1 MRFRNRH
8 SPMLAGGL
16 FLASALIPAVSA
28 PARADLSDFFDRIGR
43 NTTALLRS
51 IASREDAAFIERA
64 VENALAHRQAVGRT
78 VEWHNPHTGRRGTV
92 TIASYYER
100 GAGDSCW
107 TYHRTHR
114 DGNETSAYSGT
125 ACREPESG
133 SRSADGGLRFH
144 SETLIEP
151 PKAVAA
157 PAPPPDPVPPAQ
169 PPASTVR
176 RAQDLLVQ
184 AGFNPGPVDGLM
196 GRRTRGA
203 IQSYQRSRALAVD
216 GRASPALV
224 ARLEN
229 DVATRAAPALP
240 APPGPV
246 SVPTERQ
253 PLVLAI
259 DGVEPEASRRRGAAG
274 GGDGD
279 GAVSEVRSLRPAI
292 VADWKLTSEDNVHHV
307 AGNGDHA
314 GTSAAVARV
323 KGMMEAV
330 AQLARLRQRPFV
342 VVAHGRGA
350 ALAYRA
356 IRELG
361 ESGRLKPGDIRVL
374 VTLGA
379 PEGLGREGTAPVKGL
394 VDAWRNYWIAEDVL
408 ARPIEGLAGP
418 ENVRADFD
426 PARDGGDA
434 HNAYHTNPRIWRRI
448 GNDVAQLASSS

>member
-1 MRFRNRH
+1 MRLRDTPSF
-8 SPMLAGGL
+8 PLVGGL
-16 FLASALIPAVSA
+16 FLAAALVSAVPA
-28 PARADLSDFFDRIGR
+28 PARADLSGFFDRIGR
-43 NTTALLRS
+43 NTNALLES
-51 IASREDAAFIERA
+51 IASKEDAAFIERV
-64 VENALAHRQAVGRT
+64 VERTLAQRQPIGRT
-78 VEWHNPHTGRRGTV
+78 AEWKNPHTGHKGAITILGYFEKGT
-92 TIASYYER
+92 
-100 GAGDSCW
+100 GDPCW

-125 ACREPESG
+125 ACRELDSG
-133 SRSADGGLRFH
+133 SRSVDDGLRFRR
-144 SETLIEP
+144 ETWI
-151 PKAVAA
+151 AQTRTVAA
-157 PAPPPDPVPPAQ
+157 PAPAPAAPMKPPAT
-169 PPASTVR
+169 TVR
-176 RAQDLLVQ
+176 RAQELLVK

-196 GRRTRGA
+196 GRRTGSA
-203 IQSYQRSRALAVD
+203 IRSYQRSRALAVD

-229 DVATRAAPALP
+229 DVATRAALAAP

-246 SVPTERQ
+246 SVPAERQ
-253 PLVLAI
+253 PLVLTI
-259 DGVEPEASRRRGAAG
+259 DGVDPEAPRRRGAAG
-274 GGDGD
+274 GDDGD
-279 GAVSEVRSLRPAI
+279 GAASEVRSLRPAI
-292 VADWKLTSEDNVHHV
+292 VADWKLTPEDNVHHV
-307 AGNGDHA
+307 AWNGNHA
-314 GTSAAVARV
+314 GTPAAVARV

-342 VVAHGRGA
+342 VVAHGRGS

-379 PEGLGREGTAPVKGL
+379 PEGLGREGAAPVKGL
-394 VDAWRNYWIAEDVL
+394 VDAWRNYWIAEDAL
-408 ARPIEGLAGP
+408 ARPIEGLAGA